1 MTSYIHNI
9 PWTVK
14 AYVYCREAT
23 ELENFHGSISARKE
37 KTNSKRFGK
46 AYRKVYYSE
55 RQENRLIILTY
66 QLLDDSF
73 NNNNNGD
80 LPNVINII

>member
-1 MTSYIHNI
+1 M
-9 PWTVK
+9 
-14 AYVYCREAT
+14 YCRGAT

-37 KTNSKRFGK
+37 KTKSKLSGK

-55 RQENRLIILTY
+55 RQENRLNNTAY

-73 NNNNNGD
+73 NNNNNDGD
-80 LPNVINII
+80 LPNGINII